1 MLAQKQPSFKEC
13 VIAHQSSDSAPKM
26 IGTEVHHRSFESFT
40 FGWMVVGE
48 RSMVGRSCA
57 VRHGGRDGSDYAGM
71 SNDKAG
77 EKPAHRKPKVS

>member
-1 MLAQKQPSFKEC
+1 
-13 VIAHQSSDSAPKM
+13 M
-26 IGTEVHHRSFESFT
+26 IGTEVHHRSFGSSAFER
-40 FGWMVVGE
+40 MVVGE

-57 VRHGGRDGSDYAGM
+57 EKHGGRDGSDHAGM